1 MITNRSSTNY
11 RTAITTAAAAA
22 AKLMRVRMLIKLLL
36 YKDFLS
42 LVGVSDFYWWMIID
56 YYYYYL
62 LK

>member
-11 RTAITTAAAAA
+11 RTAITTAAAA

-62 LK
+62 LQ